1 MVLIFTI
8 NGGSAP
14 AAPYG
19 WTRLAPENNTGND
32 ITQAIY
38 YQKLTGGLS
47 DFILNHGYNNNRR
60 TSWILLCIPDGDIPK
75 ASAVATGQSRTP
87 NPPSLAHGFGTGTNV
102 LWIATAGWTRSNT
115 VTGWPTNYNDNRYSV
130 YASNDSGNSTAIAT
144 RTRTANTEDPG
155 NFSLQQQTGWPTPQ
169 NPYWCAFTLAV
180 KRQ

>member
-1 MVLIFTI
+1 MCIRDRYKEGALTNLWNFATDTVTANTTLYAKWTAVQTAPEIANYTSGRTNTNVGSTTITVPAGTQNGDLMVLIFTI

-75 ASAVATGQSRTP
+75 ASAVATGPVSYTH
-87 NPPSLAHGFGTGTNV
+87 L
-102 LWIATAGWTRSNT
+102 
-115 VTGWPTNYNDNRYSV
+115 DV
-130 YASNDSGNSTAIAT
+130 Y
-144 RTRTANTEDPG
+144 
-155 NFSLQQQTGWPTPQ
+155 
-169 NPYWCAFTLAV
+169 
-180 KRQ
+180 KRQE